1 MFKEENAQISAEL
14 VLIMATVSIII
25 LITSNYIID
34 TLNQI
39 TLHVKI
45 VIRNM
50 RNDIMSNIWIKKMRI
65 NRRDCHPYQS
75 HPYEYE

>member
-1 MFKEENAQISAEL
+1 MRGYYMFKEENAQISAEL
-14 VLIMATVSIII
+14 VLIMATISIII
-25 LITSNYIID
+25 LITSNYVID

-50 RNDIMSNIWIKKMRI
+50 RNDLMSNI
-65 NRRDCHPYQS
+65 
-75 HPYEYE
+75 

>member
-25 LITSNYIID
+25 LITSNYVID

-50 RNDIMSNIWIKKMRI
+50 RNDIISNI
-65 NRRDCHPYQS
+65 
-75 HPYEYE
+75 

>member
-1 MFKEENAQISAEL
+1 
-14 VLIMATVSIII
+14 
-25 LITSNYIID
+25 
-34 TLNQI
+34 
-39 TLHVKI
+39 
-45 VIRNM
+45 M

>member
-14 VLIMATVSIII
+14 ILIMATVSIII

-50 RNDIMSNIWIKKMRI
+50 RNDIMSNI
-65 NRRDCHPYQS
+65 
-75 HPYEYE
+75 

>member
-14 VLIMATVSIII
+14 ILIMATVSIII
-25 LITSNYIID
+25 LITSNYVID

-50 RNDIMSNIWIKKMRI
+50 RNDIISNI
-65 NRRDCHPYQS
+65 
-75 HPYEYE
+75 

>member
-50 RNDIMSNIWIKKMRI
+50 RNDIISNI
-65 NRRDCHPYQS
+65 
-75 HPYEYE
+75 

>member
-50 RNDIMSNIWIKKMRI
+50 RNDIMSNI
-65 NRRDCHPYQS
+65 
-75 HPYEYE
+75 

>member
-25 LITSNYIID
+25 LITSNYVID

-50 RNDIMSNIWIKKMRI
+50 RNDIMSNI
-65 NRRDCHPYQS
+65 
-75 HPYEYE
+75 

>member
-14 VLIMATVSIII
+14 VLIMATISIII

-50 RNDIMSNIWIKKMRI
+50 RNDIMSNI
-65 NRRDCHPYQS
+65 
-75 HPYEYE
+75 

>member
-14 VLIMATVSIII
+14 ILIMATVSIII
-25 LITSNYIID
+25 LITSNYVID

-39 TLHVKI
+39 TLHVTI

-50 RNDIMSNIWIKKMRI
+50 RNDIMSNI
-65 NRRDCHPYQS
+65 
-75 HPYEYE
+75 

>member
-1 MFKEENAQISAEL
+1 MFKEEDAQISAEL
-14 VLIMATVSIII
+14 ILIIATISIII

-45 VIRNM
+45 VIRNL
-50 RNDIMSNIWIKKMRI
+50 RNNIISNI
-65 NRRDCHPYQS
+65 
-75 HPYEYE
+75 

>member
-14 VLIMATVSIII
+14 ILVIATISIII

-50 RNDIMSNIWIKKMRI
+50 RNNIMSNI
-65 NRRDCHPYQS
+65 
-75 HPYEYE
+75 

>member
-14 VLIMATVSIII
+14 ILIMATVSIII
-25 LITSNYIID
+25 LITSNYVID

-50 RNDIMSNIWIKKMRI
+50 RNDIMSNI
-65 NRRDCHPYQS
+65 
-75 HPYEYE
+75 

>member
-14 VLIMATVSIII
+14 ILIIATISIII

-45 VIRNM
+45 VIRNL
-50 RNDIMSNIWIKKMRI
+50 RNNIISNI
-65 NRRDCHPYQS
+65 
-75 HPYEYE
+75 